1 LSFLVDTD
9 TCSAYVKGNPL
20 VFQRFLQYGGRLY
33 VSTIILGEL
42 LTWALRANASPS
54 RLQDV
59 RDLLKLVVVL
69 DVTQDVAGK
78 FGHLRATLLDG
89 GMSMPDLD
97 LINASVASVHSFTMV
112 THNTADY
119 IRVPGLALA
128 DWLLP

>member
-1 LSFLVDTD
+1 
-9 TCSAYVKGNPL
+9 
-20 VFQRFLQYGGRLY
+20 
-33 VSTIILGEL
+33 
-42 LTWALRANASPS
+42 
-54 RLQDV
+54 
-59 RDLLKLVVVL
+59 LKLVVVL
-69 DVTQDVAGK
+69 DVTQDVAWK

-97 LINASVASVHSFTMV
+97 LFNASVASVHSFTMV